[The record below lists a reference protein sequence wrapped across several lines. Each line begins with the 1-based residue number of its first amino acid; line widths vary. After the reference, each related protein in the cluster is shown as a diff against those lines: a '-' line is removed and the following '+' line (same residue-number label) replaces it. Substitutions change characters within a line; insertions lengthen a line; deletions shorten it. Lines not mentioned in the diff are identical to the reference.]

1 MSPAALLPWL
11 KTAGHAFL
19 TKTTTMSN
27 SHKIVFFLLLSLL
40 TACQK
45 KDKDGKVLDT
55 PTTGALRIM
64 VDEGYRPIV
73 ETSIDVFD
81 SIYRQA
87 RITPVY
93 TSEGEAVAALL
104 RDSIQ
109 FIVIT
114 RKLTGEELQRFKNR
128 GFEPKM
134 TPIAHDA
141 VAFILHPTN
150 RDTVLTIDQLR
161 DLISGKTQTW
171 SQLNPQSKL
180 GNVVLVF
187 DNPLSGTVR
196 YAKDSIAGGAE
207 LPANAS
213 ALKTNK
219 EVFDYVAS
227 HRNAVGIIGANW
239 ISDTDDRGVQ
249 KFRREIRIVDV
260 AKAVGKEGFGPYQAY
275 LATGDY
281 PFKRT
286 VYAINAQARQ
296 GLGLG
301 FASYLAG
308 SDGQRIVLK
317 DGLLPAQIP
326 PRLVKTSRQ

>member
-1 MSPAALLPWL
+1 M
-11 KTAGHAFL
+11 
-19 TKTTTMSN
+19 
-27 SHKIVFFLLLSLL
+27 

-45 KDKDGKVLDT
+45 KDKNGNVLDT
-55 PTTGALRIM
+55 PTTGTLRIM
-64 VDEGYRPIV
+64 VDEGYKPIV

-87 RITPVY
+87 HVIPTY

-104 RDSIQ
+104 RDSVQ
-109 FIVIT
+109 FIIIT
-114 RKLTGEELQRFKNR
+114 RQLNQEELERFKKR
-128 GFEPKM
+128 GFEPKQ

-150 RDTVLTIDQLR
+150 RDTVLTVDQLR
-161 DLISGKTQTW
+161 DLISGKTQQW
-171 SQLNPQSKL
+171 KQLNPQSKL

-196 YAKDSIAGGAE
+196 YARDTIAGGAE
-207 LPANAS
+207 LPPNAS
-213 ALKTNK
+213 ALNTNT
-219 EVFDYVAS
+219 EVINYVAT
-227 HRNAVGIIGANW
+227 HPNAIGIIGANW
-239 ISDTDDRGVQ
+239 ISDTDDKGVQ
-249 KFRREIRIVDV
+249 KFRREIRILDV

-275 LATGDY
+275 MQTGDY

-286 VYAINAQARQ
+286 VYTINAQARQ

-301 FASYLAG
+301 IASFLAG

-317 DGLLPAQIP
+317 DGLLPAQMP
-326 PRLVKTSRQ
+326 PRLVKASRK

>member
-1 MSPAALLPWL
+1 MNNL
-11 KTAGHAFL
+11 HR
-19 TKTTTMSN
+19 
-27 SHKIVFFLLLSLL
+27 IFFLLFLSMLL
-40 TACQK
+40 ACQK

-55 PTTGALRIM
+55 PTTGTLHIM

-87 RITPVY
+87 HIVPTY

-109 FIVIT
+109 FIVVT
-114 RKLTGEELQRFKNR
+114 RRLTDEELERFKKR
-128 GFEPKM
+128 GFQPKM
-134 TPIAHDA
+134 IPIAHDA
-141 VAFILHPTN
+141 LAFILHPSNT
-150 RDTVLTIDQLR
+150 DTVLTTDQLR
-161 DLISGKTQTW
+161 DLISGKARQW
-171 SQLNPQSKL
+171 NQVNPRSKL
-180 GNVVLVF
+180 GQVILVF

-196 YAKDSIAGGAE
+196 YAKDSIGGGSA

-213 ALKTNK
+213 ALKTNA
-219 EVFDYVAS
+219 EVINYVANHPS
-227 HRNAVGIIGANW
+227 AIGIIGANW
-239 ISDTDDRGVQ
+239 ISDTDDKGVQ
-249 KFRREIRIVDV
+249 QFRREIRIVDV
-260 AKAVGKEGFGPYQAY
+260 AKGVGKEGFGPYQAY

-286 VYAINAQARQ
+286 VYAINSQARQ

-301 FASYLAG
+301 FSAYLAG

>member
-1 MSPAALLPWL
+1 
-11 KTAGHAFL
+11 
-19 TKTTTMSN
+19 MSN
-27 SHKIVFFLLLSLL
+27 LHKIVLLFAICAL

-45 KDKDGKVLDT
+45 KDKNGKVLDT
-55 PTTGALRIM
+55 PTTGTLRIM

-87 RITPVY
+87 HIISTY
-93 TSEGEAVAALL
+93 TSEGQAVAALL
-104 RDSIQ
+104 RDSVQ

-114 RKLTGEELQRFKNR
+114 RKLTTEELQRFKNR
-128 GFEPKM
+128 GFEPKV

-141 VAFILHPTN
+141 VAFILHPSN
-150 RDTVLTIDQLR
+150 PDTVLTLDQLHN
-161 DLISGKTQTW
+161 LIGGKTQKW
-171 SQLNPQSKL
+171 DQLNPKSKL
-180 GNVVLVF
+180 GEVVLVF
-187 DNPLSGTVR
+187 DNPLSGIVR

-213 ALKTNK
+213 ALKTNA
-219 EVFDYVAS
+219 EVIDYVAN
-227 HRNAVGIIGANW
+227 HPNAIGIIGANW
-239 ISDTDDRGVQ
+239 ISDTDDKGVQ

-260 AKAVGKEGFGPYQAY
+260 AKTVGKPGFGPYQAY

-286 VYAINAQARQ
+286 VYAVNSQARQ

-326 PRLVKTSRQ
+326 PRLVKASRK